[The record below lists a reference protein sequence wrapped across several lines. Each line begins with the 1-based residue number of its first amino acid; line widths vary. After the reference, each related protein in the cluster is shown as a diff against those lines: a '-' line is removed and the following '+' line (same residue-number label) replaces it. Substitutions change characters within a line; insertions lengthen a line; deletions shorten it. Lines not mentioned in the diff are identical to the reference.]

1 VPASDAGT
9 IAVGSFNVN
18 RMGFGAMRL
27 TGEGIWGEPDDRES
41 AKNVLGRAVELGVN
55 FIDTADAYG
64 PEVSENIIAE
74 TLKPYKG
81 IVIATKGGMTRQGPG
96 KWKPEGSPA
105 HLENACNA
113 SLERLGVEV
122 IDVYQLHAPDENVP
136 FEVSLQTLVDLR
148 DQGKIRHIGLS
159 NVEPEQLQQALDVTE
174 IVSVQNHY
182 NVANREHEYVLKLC
196 EKQGIAF
203 IPYFPMGGGKLTAAD
218 GPLAKY
224 ARKYDARPAQIALAW
239 LLHHSP
245 VTLPI
250 PGTSSREHLE
260 SNIAAAG
267 ITLSGGDARA
277 LDELKV

>member
-1 VPASDAGT
+1 MTASDAGT
-9 IAVGSFNVN
+9 IAVGSFTVN

-27 TGEGIWGEPDDRES
+27 TGEGIWGEPNDRES
-41 AKNVLGRAVELGVN
+41 AKNVLKRATELGVN

-64 PEVSENIIAE
+64 PETSENIIAE
-74 TLKPYKG
+74 TLKPYTG
-81 IVIATKGGMTRQGPG
+81 IVIATKGGMTRQGSG
-96 KWKPEGSPA
+96 QWKPDGSPA

-136 FEVSLQTLVDLR
+136 FEVSLQTLIDLR

-159 NVEPEQLQQALDVTE
+159 NVEPEQLQQALDMTE

-182 NVANREHEYVLKLC
+182 NVANREHEDVLKLC

-218 GPLAKY
+218 GPLAEYTEKY
-224 ARKYDARPAQIALAW
+224 SAQPSQIALAW

-267 ITLSGGDARA
+267 IQLSSADVQA